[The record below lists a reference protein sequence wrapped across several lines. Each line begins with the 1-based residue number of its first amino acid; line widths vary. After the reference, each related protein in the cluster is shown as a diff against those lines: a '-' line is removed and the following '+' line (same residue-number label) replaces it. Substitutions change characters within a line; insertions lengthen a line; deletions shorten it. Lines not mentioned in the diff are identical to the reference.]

1 VRPGAWAELVGRD
14 LRRSLR
20 SFSVAAAGIVA
31 GVATLAFFLGLS
43 AGMRAVVLG
52 QIFPIDRV
60 EVIPPESAVG
70 SVLGSLLGARTPG
83 IEAAQVDTLVRVPG
97 VRAVS
102 PRLRFAFPSS
112 GRGGRAIFGR
122 DLGAGEI
129 PADGVDAALVQA
141 ELGAAAGFDDP
152 DARASHRACQ
162 GSAEGQCPTGEY
174 CFLTAIPSRENPAPA
189 GQCSPP
195 VPMVV
200 SPYLIEVFNGA
211 IAPAH
216 GIPPMGALLIR
227 QATGM
232 VLEWDLG
239 RAGLGSAR
247 QGTPRRVYARLAGVS
262 RHALD
267 LGVTVP
273 MEVARRFNREYAG
286 EDAATRYSS
295 VAVYLRDP
303 GATTA
308 VGAAVRA
315 VGLEVKSN
323 GAEQVGLLVTAI
335 TAILSLASVITVV
348 VASLN
353 IAQVF
358 FAIIAER
365 RGEIGLLRALGA
377 TRRDVGALVL
387 GQALVLGFGSSVAG
401 IALARAAAGVVNHLA
416 NTQLPAFPFK
426 PSVWFVFEAGAMGA
440 VVAFGVGACVL
451 SALAPAVRASRVEPA
466 EALAGGV

>member
-1 VRPGAWAELVGRD
+1 VRRD
-14 LRRSLR
+14 LRRSVR

-31 GVATLAFFLGLS
+31 GVATLAFFLALS
-43 AGMRAVVLG
+43 AGMKAVVLG
-52 QIFPIDRV
+52 QIFPVDRV
-60 EVIPPESAVG
+60 EVIPPESSVG
-70 SVLGSLLGARTPG
+70 SVLGSFLGARTPG
-83 IEAAQVDTLVRVPG
+83 IDPEQVDALRRVPG
-97 VRAVS
+97 VRSVA
-102 PRLRFAFPSS
+102 PRMRFAFPSS
-112 GRGGRAIFGR
+112 GRGGRAVFGR
-122 DLGAGEI
+122 DVGAGEI
-129 PADGVDAALVQA
+129 PADGVDAALVRA
-141 ELGAAAGFDDP
+141 ELGPGAAFEDPAPRASGRVCQAAGDCG
-152 DARASHRACQ
+152 A
-162 GSAEGQCPTGEY
+162 GEY
-174 CFLTAIPSRENPAPA
+174 CFFDAIPSREQPTP
-189 GQCSPP
+189 GGRCSPP
-195 VPMVV
+195 IPAVV
-200 SPYLIEVFNGA
+200 SPYLVEVFNGA

-216 GIPPMGALLIR
+216 GLPRMGAVLLR
-227 QATGM
+227 QAEGL

-239 RAGLGSAR
+239 RAGLGGAR

-273 MEVARRFNREYAG
+273 LDVARRLNREYAG

-303 GATTA
+303 GAMTE

-315 VGLEVKSN
+315 VGLEVKTN

-365 RGEIGLLRALGA
+365 RGEIGLMRALGA
-377 TRRDVGALVL
+377 TRRDVGVLVL
-387 GQALVLGFGSSVAG
+387 GQAFVLGLGSSVAG
-401 IALARAAAGVVNHLA
+401 LAVARATATLVNHLA
-416 NTQLPAFPFK
+416 RTRLPAFPFK
-426 PSVWFVFEAGAMGA
+426 PDVWFVFSPGAMAA